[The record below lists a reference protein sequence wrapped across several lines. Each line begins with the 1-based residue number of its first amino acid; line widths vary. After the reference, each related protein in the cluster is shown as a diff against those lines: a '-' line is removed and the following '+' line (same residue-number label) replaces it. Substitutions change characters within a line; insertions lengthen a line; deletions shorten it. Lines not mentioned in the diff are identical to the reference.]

1 MPDTG
6 LGFVVIGTP
15 ASDATIVQLGR
26 LRMVDLRMLRAE
38 GERAAGCPSRP
49 GRPSRRMS
57 RSAWPSSSCSNR

>member
-6 LGFVVIGTP
+6 LCFVVIGTP
-15 ASDATIVQLGR
+15 ASDATIVQLGY

-49 GRPSRRMS
+49 GQPRH
-57 RSAWPSSSCSNR
+57 AG